1 MSSTNAS
8 SLVRTRPGG
17 ARRRITNTGANDV
30 GREEEMGS
38 LTAGTKRTQDRLSE
52 IANGIG
58 SGGVGSGNET
68 ARQKRKRMGEGVS
81 ESAVAGSQIG
91 QMASSA
97 MPGSLSSS
105 SLVRY
110 LLPILYNLIRL
121 KAVLG
126 TAGYALTLDR
136 WPDAVCPTT

>member
-1 MSSTNAS
+1 MSSPNAS
-8 SLVRTRPGG
+8 SLVRTRPGA

-97 MPGSLSSS
+97 MAGSLSSS
-105 SLVRY
+105 SLVRSTSNSVQFDSAKGRVGNSWTCAY
-110 LLPILYNLIRL
+110 SRQM
-121 KAVLG
+121 A
-126 TAGYALTLDR
+126 
-136 WPDAVCPTT
+136 